1 MHHFPCY
8 GCAGFLTDLVQVRA
22 LAVGAAYILC
32 PCCVGNIRQSVELAM
47 EAAGTQVKPSK
58 TNGNSESNKA

>member
-1 MHHFPCY
+1 M
-8 GCAGFLTDLVQVRA
+8 
-22 LAVGAAYILC
+22 GAAYILC